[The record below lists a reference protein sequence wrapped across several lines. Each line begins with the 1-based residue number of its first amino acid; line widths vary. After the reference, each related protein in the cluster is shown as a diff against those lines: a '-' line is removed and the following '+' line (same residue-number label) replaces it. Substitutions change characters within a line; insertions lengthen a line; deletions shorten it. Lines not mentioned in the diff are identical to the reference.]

1 MTVDYSELRRTYP
14 QIISA
19 DQLYRIC
26 HISKRTARRLL
37 ENGTIPCIDNG
48 KKTHRYQIWLD
59 DVIDYLVRRD
69 RPPLPCPALKGANS
83 EGKAE
88 GSPDDEQ
95 RQGTLKACCSS
106 RELRAYLEAIWANV
120 PDAVSRAQAA
130 ELSGYQPASMS
141 RWIKRGYLTA
151 IPYMGHYLI
160 PKSSLIESMLT
171 KFSGDPRH
179 FSKKLSA
186 MIRAASEAQNT

>member
-14 QIISA
+14 QLISA

-48 KKTHRYQIWLD
+48 KKTHRYQIRLD

-69 RPPLPCPALKGANS
+69 RPPLPCPAPESATS
-83 EGKAE
+83 EGEAE

-95 RQGTLKACCSS
+95 RQACCSS
-106 RELRAYLEAIWANV
+106 RELRAYLEAIWADV
-120 PDAVSRAQAA
+120 PDAVSRAQAS
-130 ELSGYQPASMS
+130 ELSGYQPASIS
-141 RWIKRGYLTA
+141 RWIRRGRLTA

-160 PKSSLIESMLT
+160 PKSALIESMLA
-171 KFSGDPRH
+171 KYRGDPKY
-179 FSKKLSA
+179 FSRKLSA
-186 MIRAASEAQNT
+186 MIRVASEDNNT